1 MRQSIKTFILLLFII
16 SNNNL
21 FSKDPYP
28 KNPNIDILN
37 YSFELHLNDS
47 NNIIYGVANI
57 KLNIKPSEKN
67 VRLDLIS
74 QSNSGNGMAVKKVL
88 FNGNEISYSHLNDEI
103 NINTE
108 NVKYSSSD
116 VITIKYSGIPITGL
130 IIGPNM
136 HGDRTFFSD
145 NWPNKA
151 RNWLPLVDHPYDK
164 STSEFIIIAP
174 DHYQVIS
181 NGLLVEESNLDNNL
195 KKTHWRQSV
204 PISCWL
210 YAIGVAEFAV
220 DYVDYFE
227 GKSIQTWVY
236 KQDRDKGFYDFKVPT
251 KHTLEFFSDYVGP
264 FAYEKLAN
272 VQSNSV
278 KGGMESATAIFY
290 SDVSVTGD
298 RSTRWRNVI
307 IHEVAHQWFGNC
319 VTEYDWD
326 DVWLS
331 EGFAT
336 YFTLM
341 FREHAYG
348 RDDFVQGL
356 LNAKDRVFDFYEKD
370 KNASIVHDNLK
381 DMKDVLTYSLQYQK
395 GAWVLHMLRNY
406 VGEEAFRKG
415 IRNYYNKYF
424 NSNTTTEEFKI
435 EIEKTSGLD
444 LDTFFNQWLYN
455 GGNIILDGAWKYDS
469 KKKQIYF
476 EIDQVQNDGYYF
488 EMPLEIG
495 LVFDDKNLYKIET
508 INLEKSNRRYYISS
522 EYKPIDIIIDPN
534 TKLLAKWNFDKIN

>member
-1 MRQSIKTFILLLFII
+1 MKHIYFF
-16 SNNNL
+16 L
-21 FSKDPYP
+21 FSLLPYTILAKDPYP

-37 YSFELHLNDS
+37 YKFEIHLNDTS
-47 NNIIYGVANI
+47 DIIYGSADI
-57 KLNIKPSEKN
+57 ALNIKDSEDR

-74 QSNSGNGMAVKKVL
+74 QGKDGKGMEVKKVS
-88 FNGNEISYSHLNDEI
+88 FNGSEVSYSHDNDVLLIETGAFEYTSRDII
-103 NINTE
+103 N
-108 NVKYSSSD
+108 V
-116 VITIKYSGIPITGL
+116 VYSGMPITGL

-164 STSEFIIIAP
+164 STAEFVVIAP
-174 DHYQVIS
+174 NHYQVIS
-181 NGLLVEESNLDNNL
+181 NGLLVEETNLNKEL
-195 KKTHWRQSV
+195 KKTHWKQSV

-210 YAIGVAEFAV
+210 YALGVAEFAV

-236 KQDRDKGFYDFKVPT
+236 KQDRDNGFYDFKIPT
-251 KHTLEFFSDYVGP
+251 KHTMEFFSDYIGP

-298 RSTRWRNVI
+298 RSVRWRNVV

-348 RDDFVQGL
+348 RDDFVNGL
-356 LNAKDRVFDFYEKD
+356 NDAKRLVYNHYKTD
-370 KNASIVHDNLK
+370 KESSIVHNNLK

-406 VGEEAFRKG
+406 IGEDNFRKG
-415 IRNYYNKYF
+415 IRNYYKKYY
-424 NSNTTTEEFKI
+424 NSTTTTNQFKT
-435 EIEKTSGLD
+435 EMEVVSGMN
-444 LDTFFNQWLYN
+444 LDTFFDQWLYK
-455 GGNIILDGAWKYDS
+455 GGNMVLDGNWKFDE
-469 KKKQIYF
+469 KKGRI
-476 EIDQVQNDGYYF
+476 EVNLNQVQNDGYLF
-488 EMPLEIG
+488 EMPVELGISYN
-495 LVFDDKNLYKIET
+495 DKNLEKIQT
-508 INLEKSNRRYYISS
+508 VKLEKEKGRFYIASDS
-522 EYKPIDIIIDPN
+522 KPISIKIDPN
-534 TKLLAKWNFDKIN
+534 TKLLAIWDFNEIK

>member
-1 MRQSIKTFILLLFII
+1 MKQIYFF
-16 SNNNL
+16 L
-21 FSKDPYP
+21 FSFFPCTILAKDPYP

-37 YSFELHLNDS
+37 YKFEIHLNDTS
-47 NNIIYGVANI
+47 DIIYGSADI
-57 KLNIKPSEKN
+57 TLNIKDSEN
-67 VRLDLIS
+67 RVRLDLIS
-74 QSNSGNGMAVKKVL
+74 QGKDGSGMEVKKIT
-88 FNGNEISYSHLNDEI
+88 FNGAEVSYSHENDVLLIE
-103 NINTE
+103 TGALE
-108 NVKYSSSD
+108 YSSRD
-116 VITIKYSGIPITGL
+116 IINVVYSGMPITGL

-164 STSEFIIIAP
+164 STAEFIIIAP
-174 DHYQVIS
+174 NHYQVIS
-181 NGLLVEESNLDNNL
+181 NGLLVEETNLNKEL
-195 KKTHWRQSV
+195 KKTHWKQSV

-210 YAIGVAEFAV
+210 YALGVAEFAV
-220 DYVDYFE
+220 DYVDYFG

-236 KQDRDKGFYDFKVPT
+236 KQDRDNGFYDFKIPT
-251 KHTLEFFSDYVGP
+251 KHTMEFFSDYIGP

-298 RSTRWRNVI
+298 RSVRWRNVV

-348 RDDFVQGL
+348 RDDFINGL
-356 LNAKDRVFDFYEKD
+356 NDAKRLVYNHYNTD
-370 KNASIVHDNLK
+370 KESSIVHNNLK
-381 DMKDVLTYSLQYQK
+381 EMKDVLTYSLQYQK

-406 VGEEAFRKG
+406 VGEDNFRQG
-415 IRNYYNKYF
+415 IRNYYKKYY
-424 NSNTTTEEFKI
+424 NSTTTTNQFKT
-435 EIEKTSGLD
+435 EMEVVSGMN
-444 LDTFFNQWLYN
+444 LDTFFHQWLYK
-455 GGNIILDGAWKYDS
+455 GGNMVLDGNWKFDE
-469 KKKQIYF
+469 KKGRI
-476 EIDQVQNDGYYF
+476 EVNLNQVQNDGYLF
-488 EMPLEIG
+488 EMPIELGISYN
-495 LVFDDKNLYKIET
+495 DKNLEKIQT
-508 INLEKSNRRYYISS
+508 IKLEKEKGRFYIASDS
-522 EYKPIDIIIDPN
+522 KPISIKIDPN
-534 TKLLAKWNFDKIN
+534 TKLLAIWDFNEIK

>member
-1 MRQSIKTFILLLFII
+1 MIMRLFNYIILLFLF
-16 SNNNL
+16 SFNL
-21 FSKDPYP
+21 ISKDPYP

-47 NNIIYGVANI
+47 NDVIYGEANI
-57 KLNIKPSEKN
+57 KLTIKPGEKQI
-67 VRLDLIS
+67 RLDLIS
-74 QSNSGNGMAVKKVL
+74 KTTDNKGMSVHEVMFNNKKISFSHVKNVL
-88 FNGNEISYSHLNDEI
+88 K
-103 NINTE
+103 INTE
-108 NVKYSSSD
+108 DFEYD
-116 VITIKYSGIPITGL
+116 VNDILKIKYSGIPITGL
-130 IIGPNM
+130 IIGDNM

-164 STSEFIIIAP
+164 ATSDFIIVAP
-174 DHYQVIS
+174 NHYQVIS
-181 NGLLVEESNLDNNL
+181 NGLLVEETNLDKNL
-195 KKTHWRQSV
+195 KRTHWRQSV

-236 KQDRDKGFYDFKVPT
+236 KQDRDKGFYDFKIPT
-251 KHTLEFFSDYVGP
+251 KHTLEFFSDYIGP

-298 RSTRWRNVI
+298 RSVRWRNVI

-348 RDDFVQGL
+348 REDFVMGL
-356 LNAKDRVFDFYEKD
+356 KEARNRVFNFYKNNKD
-370 KNASIVHDNLK
+370 VSIVHNNLK
-381 DMKDVLTYSLQYQK
+381 DMKNVLSYDIQYQK

-406 VGEEAFRKG
+406 VG
-415 IRNYYNKYF
+415 
-424 NSNTTTEEFKI
+424 
-435 EIEKTSGLD
+435 
-444 LDTFFNQWLYN
+444 
-455 GGNIILDGAWKYDS
+455 
-469 KKKQIYF
+469 
-476 EIDQVQNDGYYF
+476 
-488 EMPLEIG
+488 
-495 LVFDDKNLYKIET
+495 
-508 INLEKSNRRYYISS
+508 
-522 EYKPIDIIIDPN
+522 
-534 TKLLAKWNFDKIN
+534 

>member
-1 MRQSIKTFILLLFII
+1 MKHIYFF
-16 SNNNL
+16 L
-21 FSKDPYP
+21 FSLLPYTILAKDPYP

-37 YSFELHLNDS
+37 YKFEIHLNDTS
-47 NNIIYGVANI
+47 DIIYGNADI
-57 KLNIKPSEKN
+57 ALNIKDSEDR

-74 QSNSGNGMAVKKVL
+74 QGKDGMGMEVKKVT
-88 FNGNEISYSHLNDEI
+88 FNGSEVSYSHDNDVLLIE
-103 NINTE
+103 TGAFE
-108 NVKYSSSD
+108 YSSRD
-116 VITIKYSGIPITGL
+116 IINVVYSGMPITGL

-164 STSEFIIIAP
+164 STAEFVVIAP
-174 DHYQVIS
+174 NHYQVIS
-181 NGLLVEESNLDNNL
+181 NGLLVEETNLNKEL
-195 KKTHWRQSV
+195 KKTHWKQSV

-210 YAIGVAEFAV
+210 YALGVAEFAV

-236 KQDRDKGFYDFKVPT
+236 KQDRDNGFYDFKIPT
-251 KHTLEFFSDYVGP
+251 KHTMEFFSDYIGP

-298 RSTRWRNVI
+298 RSVRWRNVV

-348 RDDFVQGL
+348 RDDFVNGL
-356 LNAKDRVFDFYEKD
+356 NDAKRLVYNHYKTD
-370 KNASIVHDNLK
+370 KESSIVHNNLK

-406 VGEEAFRKG
+406 IGEDNFRKG
-415 IRNYYNKYF
+415 IRNYYKKYY
-424 NSNTTTEEFKI
+424 NSTTTTNQFKT
-435 EIEKTSGLD
+435 EMEVVSGMN
-444 LDTFFNQWLYN
+444 LDTFFDQWLYK
-455 GGNIILDGAWKYDS
+455 GGNMVLDGNWKFDE
-469 KKKQIYF
+469 KKGRI
-476 EIDQVQNDGYYF
+476 EVNLNQVQNDGYLF
-488 EMPLEIG
+488 EMPVELGISYN
-495 LVFDDKNLYKIET
+495 DKNLEKIQT
-508 INLEKSNRRYYISS
+508 VKLEKEKGRFYIASDS
-522 EYKPIDIIIDPN
+522 KPISIKIDPN
-534 TKLLAKWNFDKIN
+534 TKLLAIWDFSEIK

>member
-1 MRQSIKTFILLLFII
+1 MKLRYYIVMIILLSF
-16 SNNNL
+16 NQVY
-21 FSKDPYP
+21 SKDPYP

-47 NNIIYGVANI
+47 TDIIYGTANI
-57 KLNIKPSEKN
+57 NLHIEPSENN

-74 QSNSGNGMAVKKVL
+74 ANNDGNGMVVHSVL
-88 FNGNEISYSHLNDEI
+88 FNGNKVPYTHKKNELNISTDGL
-103 NINTE
+103 
-108 NVKYSSSD
+108 KYSIYD
-116 VITIKYSGIPITGL
+116 VITIEYSGIPITGL
-130 IIGPNM
+130 IIGDNM

-164 STSEFIIIAP
+164 STSEFIVFAP
-174 DHYQVIS
+174 NHYQVIS
-181 NGLLVEESNLDNNL
+181 NGLLVEETNVNKEI
-195 KKTHWRQSV
+195 KKTHWKQSV

-210 YAIGVAEFAV
+210 YALGVAEFAI
-220 DYVDYFE
+220 DYVDYFN

-290 SDVSVTGD
+290 SDISVTGN
-298 RSTRWRNVI
+298 RSVRWRDVI

-348 RDDFVQGL
+348 RDDFVKGL
-356 LNAKDRVFDFYEKD
+356 KDAKRRVFNFYEKN
-370 KNASIVHDNLK
+370 KNASVVHDNLK
-381 DMKDVLTYSLQYQK
+381 DMKDVLSYDLQYQK

-406 VGEEAFRKG
+406 VGEDNFRDG
-415 IRNYYNKYF
+415 IRNYYKKYF
-424 NSNTTTEEFKI
+424 NSNTNTEEFKI
-435 EIEKTSGLD
+435 EMEKVSGID
-444 LDTFFNQWLYN
+444 LDKFFDQWLYK
-455 GGNIILDGAWKYDS
+455 GGIIKLDVEWDYNEKSKNIEFNIT
-469 KKKQIYF
+469 
-476 EIDQVQNDGYYF
+476 QVQNDGYIF
-488 EMPLEIG
+488 EMPLDIEILG
-495 LVFDDKNLYKIET
+495 DNNSNTSTIRLDKKSGKYLVY
-508 INLEKSNRRYYISS
+508 S
-522 EYKPIDIIIDPN
+522 ENKPKEIKLDPY
-534 TKLLAKWNFDKIN
+534 TKLLATWSIN

>member
-1 MRQSIKTFILLLFII
+1 MKHIYFF
-16 SNNNL
+16 L
-21 FSKDPYP
+21 FSFLPYTILAKDPYP

-37 YSFELHLNDS
+37 YKFEIHLNDTS
-47 NNIIYGVANI
+47 DIIYGSADI
-57 KLNIKPSEKN
+57 ALNIKDSEDR

-74 QSNSGNGMAVKKVL
+74 QGKDGMGMEVKKVT
-88 FNGNEISYSHLNDEI
+88 FNGSEVSYSHDNDVLLIE
-103 NINTE
+103 TGALE
-108 NVKYSSSD
+108 YSSRD
-116 VITIKYSGIPITGL
+116 IINVVYSGIPITGL

-164 STSEFIIIAP
+164 STAEFVVIAP
-174 DHYQVIS
+174 NHYQVIS
-181 NGLLVEESNLDNNL
+181 NGLLVEETNLNKEL
-195 KKTHWRQSV
+195 KKTHWKQSV

-210 YAIGVAEFAV
+210 YALGVAEFAV

-236 KQDRDKGFYDFKVPT
+236 KQDRDNGFYDFKIPT
-251 KHTLEFFSDYVGP
+251 KHTMEFFSDYIGP

-298 RSTRWRNVI
+298 RSVRWRNVV

-341 FREHAYG
+341 FREHSYG
-348 RDDFVQGL
+348 RDDFVNGL
-356 LNAKDRVFDFYEKD
+356 NDAKRLVYNHYKTD
-370 KNASIVHDNLK
+370 KESSIVHNNLK

-406 VGEEAFRKG
+406 VGEDNFRQG
-415 IRNYYNKYF
+415 IRNYYKKYY
-424 NSNTTTEEFKI
+424 NSTTTTNQFKN
-435 EIEKTSGLD
+435 EMEVVSGMN
-444 LDTFFNQWLYN
+444 LDTFFDQWLYK
-455 GGNIILDGAWKYDS
+455 GGNIVLDGNWKFDE
-469 KKKQIYF
+469 KKGRI
-476 EIDQVQNDGYYF
+476 EVNLNQVQNDGYLF
-488 EMPLEIG
+488 DMPVELGISYN
-495 LVFDDKNLYKIET
+495 DKNLEKIQT
-508 INLEKSNRRYYISS
+508 VKLEKEKGRFYIASDS
-522 EYKPIDIIIDPN
+522 KPISIKIDPN
-534 TKLLAKWNFDKIN
+534 TKLLAIWDFNEIK

>member
-1 MRQSIKTFILLLFII
+1 MYFYKKPLLLIFLFFFTL
-16 SNNNL
+16 NL

-47 NNIIYGVANI
+47 TDIIYGTANI
-57 KLNIKPSEKN
+57 KLSIKPNEDN
-67 VRLDLIS
+67 VRFDLIS
-74 QSNSGNGMAVKKVL
+74 KNKEGKGMSVEDIL
-88 FNGNEISYSHLNDEI
+88 FNGKEIPYSHVDNVI
-103 NINTE
+103 NIDTRGIVYSISDMIT
-108 NVKYSSSD
+108 VKYE
-116 VITIKYSGIPITGL
+116 GIPITGL

-164 STSEFIIIAP
+164 STTDFIVIAP
-174 DHYQVIS
+174 NHYQVIS
-181 NGLLVEESNLDNNL
+181 NGLLVEETNINKDL

-220 DYVDYFE
+220 DYVDYFD

-236 KQDRDKGFYDFKVPT
+236 KQDRDNGFYDFKVPT

-290 SDVSVTGD
+290 SDVSVTGE
-298 RSTRWRNVI
+298 RSVRWRNVI

-348 RDDFVQGL
+348 RDDFVMGL
-356 LNAKDRVFDFYEKD
+356 NNAKENVYNFYKD
-370 KNASIVHDNLK
+370 NKDAPIIHDNLK
-381 DMKDVLTYSLQYQK
+381 DMKDVLSYSLQYQK

-406 VGEEAFRKG
+406 IGEDAFRQG
-415 IRNYYNKYF
+415 IRNYYKKYF
-424 NSNTTTEEFKI
+424 NLNTTTDQFKY
-435 EIEKTSGLD
+435 EMEKVSNVD
-444 LDTFFNQWLYN
+444 LDKFFDQWLYK
-455 GGNIILDGAWKYDS
+455 GGMLIIDSDWKYNEKNS
-469 KKKQIYF
+469 
-476 EIDQVQNDGYYF
+476 EIEISMDQVQDDGYLFDMPIEIMLTF
-488 EMPLEIG
+488 EN
-495 LVFDDKNLYKIET
+495 KSSKIES
-508 INLEKSNRRYYISS
+508 IQLDKKSKKFIISS
-522 EYKPIDIIIDPN
+522 ENKPKEIKIDPSV
-534 TKLLAKWNFDKIN
+534 KLLARWSINELK

>member
-1 MRQSIKTFILLLFII
+1 MKLRYYIVMIILLSF
-16 SNNNL
+16 NQVY
-21 FSKDPYP
+21 SKDPYP

-47 NNIIYGVANI
+47 TDIIFGTANI
-57 KLNIKPSEKN
+57 NLHIEPSENN

-74 QSNSGNGMAVKKVL
+74 ANSDGNGMVVHSVL
-88 FNGNEISYSHLNDEI
+88 FNGNKVPYTHKNNELNISTDGL
-103 NINTE
+103 
-108 NVKYSSSD
+108 KYSIYD
-116 VITIKYSGIPITGL
+116 VITIEYSGIPLTGL
-130 IIGPNM
+130 IIGDNM

-164 STSEFIIIAP
+164 STSEFIVFAP
-174 DHYQVIS
+174 NHYQVIS
-181 NGLLVEESNLDNNL
+181 NGLLVEETNVNKDI
-195 KKTHWRQSV
+195 KKTHWKQSV

-210 YAIGVAEFAV
+210 YALGVAEFAI
-220 DYVDYFE
+220 DYVDYFN

-290 SDVSVTGD
+290 SDISVTGD
-298 RSTRWRNVI
+298 RSVRWRDVI

-348 RDDFVQGL
+348 RDDFVKGL
-356 LNAKDRVFDFYEKD
+356 KDAKRRVFNFYEKNKD
-370 KNASIVHDNLK
+370 ASVVHDNLK
-381 DMKDVLTYSLQYQK
+381 DMKDVLSYDLQYQK

-406 VGEEAFRKG
+406 VGEDNFRAG
-415 IRNYYNKYF
+415 IRNYYKKYF
-424 NSNTTTEEFKI
+424 NSNTNTEEFKI
-435 EIEKTSGLD
+435 EMEKVSGID
-444 LDTFFNQWLYN
+444 LDKFFDQWLYK
-455 GGNIILDGAWKYDS
+455 GGIIKLDVEWEYDEKSKNIEFDIT
-469 KKKQIYF
+469 
-476 EIDQVQNDGYYF
+476 QVQNDGYLF
-488 EMPLEIG
+488 EMPLDIEILG
-495 LVFDDKNLYKIET
+495 DNNSKTST
-508 INLEKSNRRYYISS
+508 IRLEKKSGKYLVYS
-522 EYKPIDIIIDPN
+522 ENKPKEIKLDPY
-534 TKLLAKWNFDKIN
+534 TKLLANWTIN

>member
-1 MRQSIKTFILLLFII
+1 MKLRYYVVMIILLSFNQLY
-16 SNNNL
+16 
-21 FSKDPYP
+21 SKDPYP

-47 NNIIYGVANI
+47 TDIIYGTANI
-57 KLNIKPSEKN
+57 NLHIEPSENN

-74 QSNSGNGMAVKKVL
+74 ANNDGNGMVVHSVL
-88 FNGNEISYSHLNDEI
+88 FNGNKVPYTHKKNELNISTDGL
-103 NINTE
+103 
-108 NVKYSSSD
+108 KYSIYD
-116 VITIKYSGIPITGL
+116 VITIEYSGIPITGL
-130 IIGPNM
+130 IIGDNM

-164 STSEFIIIAP
+164 STSEFIVFAP
-174 DHYQVIS
+174 NHYQVIS
-181 NGLLVEESNLDNNL
+181 NGLLVEETNVNKDI
-195 KKTHWRQSV
+195 KKTHWKQSV

-210 YAIGVAEFAV
+210 YALGVAEFAI
-220 DYVDYFE
+220 DYVDYFN

-290 SDVSVTGD
+290 SDISVTGK
-298 RSTRWRNVI
+298 RSVRWRDVI

-348 RDDFVQGL
+348 RDDFVKGL
-356 LNAKDRVFDFYEKD
+356 KDAKKRVFNFYEKN
-370 KNASIVHDNLK
+370 KNASVVHDNLK
-381 DMKDVLTYSLQYQK
+381 DMKDVLSYDLQYQK

-406 VGEEAFRKG
+406 VGEDNFRDG
-415 IRNYYNKYF
+415 IRNYYKKYF
-424 NSNTTTEEFKI
+424 NSNTNTEEFKI
-435 EIEKTSGLD
+435 EMEKVSGID
-444 LDTFFNQWLYN
+444 LDKFFDQWLYK
-455 GGNIILDGAWKYDS
+455 GGIIKLDVEWDYNEKSKNIEFNIT
-469 KKKQIYF
+469 
-476 EIDQVQNDGYYF
+476 QVQNDGYIF
-488 EMPLEIG
+488 EMPLDIEILG
-495 LVFDDKNLYKIET
+495 DNNSNTSTIRLDKKSGKYLVY
-508 INLEKSNRRYYISS
+508 S
-522 EYKPIDIIIDPN
+522 ENKPKEIKLDPY
-534 TKLLAKWNFDKIN
+534 TKLLATWSIN

>member
-1 MRQSIKTFILLLFII
+1 MKLRYYIVMIILLSF
-16 SNNNL
+16 NQVY
-21 FSKDPYP
+21 SKDPYP

-47 NNIIYGVANI
+47 TDIIFGTANI
-57 KLNIKPSEKN
+57 NLHIEPSENN

-74 QSNSGNGMAVKKVL
+74 ANNDGNGMVVHSVL
-88 FNGNEISYSHLNDEI
+88 FNGNKVPYTHKNNELNISTDGL
-103 NINTE
+103 
-108 NVKYSSSD
+108 KYSIYD
-116 VITIKYSGIPITGL
+116 VITIEYSGIPITGL
-130 IIGPNM
+130 IIGDNM

-164 STSEFIIIAP
+164 STSEFIVFAP
-174 DHYQVIS
+174 NHYQVIS
-181 NGLLVEESNLDNNL
+181 NGLLVEETNVNKDI
-195 KKTHWRQSV
+195 KKTHWKQSV

-210 YAIGVAEFAV
+210 YALGVAEFAI
-220 DYVDYFE
+220 DYVDYFN

-290 SDVSVTGD
+290 SDISVTGD
-298 RSTRWRNVI
+298 RSVRWRDVI

-348 RDDFVQGL
+348 RDDFVKGL
-356 LNAKDRVFDFYEKD
+356 KDAKRRVFNFYEKNKD
-370 KNASIVHDNLK
+370 ASVVHDNLK
-381 DMKDVLTYSLQYQK
+381 DMKDVLSYDLQYQK

-406 VGEEAFRKG
+406 VGEDNFRAG
-415 IRNYYNKYF
+415 IRNYYKKYF
-424 NSNTTTEEFKI
+424 NSNTNTEEFKI
-435 EIEKTSGLD
+435 EMEKVSGID
-444 LDTFFNQWLYN
+444 LDKFFDQWLYK
-455 GGNIILDGAWKYDS
+455 GGIIKLDVEWEYDETSKNIEFDIT
-469 KKKQIYF
+469 
-476 EIDQVQNDGYYF
+476 QVQNDGYLF
-488 EMPLEIG
+488 EMPLDIEILG
-495 LVFDDKNLYKIET
+495 DNNSNTSTIRLDKKSGKYLVY
-508 INLEKSNRRYYISS
+508 S
-522 EYKPIDIIIDPN
+522 ENKPKEIKLDPY
-534 TKLLAKWNFDKIN
+534 TKLLANWTIN

>member
-1 MRQSIKTFILLLFII
+1 MKLRYYIVMIILLSF
-16 SNNNL
+16 NQVY
-21 FSKDPYP
+21 SKDPYP

-37 YSFELHLNDS
+37 YSFELHLNDTTD
-47 NNIIYGVANI
+47 IIYGTANI
-57 KLNIKPSEKN
+57 NLHIEPSENN

-74 QSNSGNGMAVKKVL
+74 ANNDGNGMVVHSVL
-88 FNGNEISYSHLNDEI
+88 FNGNKVPYTHKKNELNISTDGL
-103 NINTE
+103 
-108 NVKYSSSD
+108 KYSIYD
-116 VITIKYSGIPITGL
+116 VITIEYSGIPITGL
-130 IIGPNM
+130 IIGDNM

-164 STSEFIIIAP
+164 STSEFIVFAP
-174 DHYQVIS
+174 NHYQVIS
-181 NGLLVEESNLDNNL
+181 NGLLVEETNVNKDI
-195 KKTHWRQSV
+195 KKTHWKQSV

-210 YAIGVAEFAV
+210 YAIGVAEFAI
-220 DYVDYFE
+220 DYVDYFN

-290 SDVSVTGD
+290 SDISVTGD
-298 RSTRWRNVI
+298 RSVRWRDVI

-348 RDDFVQGL
+348 RDDFVKGL
-356 LNAKDRVFDFYEKD
+356 KDAKRRVFNFYEKN
-370 KNASIVHDNLK
+370 KNASVVHDNLK
-381 DMKDVLTYSLQYQK
+381 DMKDVLSYDLQYQK

-406 VGEEAFRKG
+406 VGEDNFRDG
-415 IRNYYNKYF
+415 IRNYYKKYF
-424 NSNTTTEEFKI
+424 NSNTNTEEFKF
-435 EIEKTSGLD
+435 EMEKVSGID
-444 LDTFFNQWLYN
+444 LDKFFDQWLYK
-455 GGNIILDGAWKYDS
+455 GGIIKLDVEWDYDEKSKNIEFNIT
-469 KKKQIYF
+469 
-476 EIDQVQNDGYYF
+476 QVQNDGYLF
-488 EMPLEIG
+488 EMPLDIEILG
-495 LVFDDKNLYKIET
+495 DNNSNTSTIRLDK
-508 INLEKSNRRYYISS
+508 KSGKYLFYS
-522 EYKPIDIIIDPN
+522 ENKPKEIKLDPY
-534 TKLLAKWNFDKIN
+534 TKLLATWSIN

>member
-1 MRQSIKTFILLLFII
+1 MRHIYFF
-16 SNNNL
+16 L
-21 FSKDPYP
+21 FSLLPYTILAKDPYP

-37 YSFELHLNDS
+37 YKFEIHLNDTS
-47 NNIIYGVANI
+47 DIIYGSADI
-57 KLNIKPSEKN
+57 ALNIKDSEDR

-74 QSNSGNGMAVKKVL
+74 QGKDGKGMEVKKVT
-88 FNGNEISYSHLNDEI
+88 FNGSEVSYSHDNDVLLIE
-103 NINTE
+103 TGALE
-108 NVKYSSSD
+108 YSSRD
-116 VITIKYSGIPITGL
+116 IINVVYSGMPITGL

-164 STSEFIIIAP
+164 STAEFVVIAP
-174 DHYQVIS
+174 NHYQVIS
-181 NGLLVEESNLDNNL
+181 NGLLVEETNLNKEL
-195 KKTHWRQSV
+195 KKTHWKQSV

-210 YAIGVAEFAV
+210 YALGVAEFAV

-236 KQDRDKGFYDFKVPT
+236 KQDRDNGFYDFKIPT
-251 KHTLEFFSDYVGP
+251 KHTMEFFSDYIGP

-298 RSTRWRNVI
+298 RSVRWRNVV

-348 RDDFVQGL
+348 RDDFVNGL
-356 LNAKDRVFDFYEKD
+356 NDAKRLVYNHYKTD
-370 KNASIVHDNLK
+370 KESSIVHNNLK

-406 VGEEAFRKG
+406 VGEDNFRKG
-415 IRNYYNKYF
+415 IRNYYKKYY
-424 NSNTTTEEFKI
+424 NSTTTTNQFKT
-435 EIEKTSGLD
+435 EMEVVSGMN
-444 LDTFFNQWLYN
+444 LDTFFDQWLYK
-455 GGNIILDGAWKYDS
+455 GGNMVLDGNWKFDE
-469 KKKQIYF
+469 KKGRI
-476 EIDQVQNDGYYF
+476 EVNLNQVQNDGYLF
-488 EMPLEIG
+488 EMPVELGISYN
-495 LVFDDKNLYKIET
+495 DKNLEKIQT
-508 INLEKSNRRYYISS
+508 LKLEKEKGRFYIASDS
-522 EYKPIDIIIDPN
+522 KPISIKIDPN
-534 TKLLAKWNFDKIN
+534 TKLLAIWDFNEIK

>member
-1 MRQSIKTFILLLFII
+1 MKHIYFF
-16 SNNNL
+16 L
-21 FSKDPYP
+21 FSLLPYTILAKDPYP

-37 YSFELHLNDS
+37 YKFEIHLNDTS
-47 NNIIYGVANI
+47 DIIYGNADI
-57 KLNIKPSEKN
+57 ALNIKDSEDR

-74 QSNSGNGMAVKKVL
+74 QGKDGMGMEVKKVT
-88 FNGNEISYSHLNDEI
+88 FNGSEVSYSHDNDVLLIETGAFEYTSRDII
-103 NINTE
+103 N
-108 NVKYSSSD
+108 V
-116 VITIKYSGIPITGL
+116 VYSGMPITGL

-164 STSEFIIIAP
+164 STAEFVVIAP
-174 DHYQVIS
+174 NHYQVIS
-181 NGLLVEESNLDNNL
+181 NGLLVEETNLNKEL
-195 KKTHWRQSV
+195 KKTHWKQSV

-210 YAIGVAEFAV
+210 YALGVAEFAV

-236 KQDRDKGFYDFKVPT
+236 KQDRDNGFYDFKIPT
-251 KHTLEFFSDYVGP
+251 KHTMEFFSDYIGP

-298 RSTRWRNVI
+298 RSVRWRNVV

-348 RDDFVQGL
+348 RDDFVNGL
-356 LNAKDRVFDFYEKD
+356 NDAKRLVYNHYKTD
-370 KNASIVHDNLK
+370 KESSIVHNNLK

-406 VGEEAFRKG
+406 IGEDNFRKG
-415 IRNYYNKYF
+415 IRNYYKKYY
-424 NSNTTTEEFKI
+424 NSTTTTNQFKT
-435 EIEKTSGLD
+435 EMEVVSGMN
-444 LDTFFNQWLYN
+444 LDTFFDQWLYK
-455 GGNIILDGAWKYDS
+455 GGNMVLDGNWKFDE
-469 KKKQIYF
+469 KKGRI
-476 EIDQVQNDGYYF
+476 EVNLNQVQNDGYLF
-488 EMPLEIG
+488 EMPVELGISYN
-495 LVFDDKNLYKIET
+495 DKNLEKIQT
-508 INLEKSNRRYYISS
+508 VKLEKEKGRFYIASDS
-522 EYKPIDIIIDPN
+522 KPISIKIDPN
-534 TKLLAKWNFDKIN
+534 TKLLAIWDFNEIK

>member
-1 MRQSIKTFILLLFII
+1 MKHIYFF
-16 SNNNL
+16 L
-21 FSKDPYP
+21 FSFLPYTILAKDPYP

-37 YSFELHLNDS
+37 YKFEIHLNDTS
-47 NNIIYGVANI
+47 DIIYGSADI
-57 KLNIKPSEKN
+57 ALNIKDSEDR

-74 QSNSGNGMAVKKVL
+74 QGKDGMGMEVKKVT
-88 FNGNEISYSHLNDEI
+88 FNGLEVSYSHYNDVLLIE
-103 NINTE
+103 TGALE
-108 NVKYSSSD
+108 YSSRD
-116 VITIKYSGIPITGL
+116 IINVVYGGMPITGL

-164 STSEFIIIAP
+164 STAEFVVIAP
-174 DHYQVIS
+174 NHYQVIS
-181 NGLLVEESNLDNNL
+181 NGLLVEETNLNKEL
-195 KKTHWRQSV
+195 KKTHWKQSV

-210 YAIGVAEFAV
+210 YALGVAEFAV

-236 KQDRDKGFYDFKVPT
+236 KQDRDNGFYDFKIPT
-251 KHTLEFFSDYVGP
+251 KHTMEFFSDYIGP

-298 RSTRWRNVI
+298 RSVRWRNVV

-348 RDDFVQGL
+348 RDDFVNGL
-356 LNAKDRVFDFYEKD
+356 NDAKRLVYNHYKTD
-370 KNASIVHDNLK
+370 KESSIVHNNLK

-406 VGEEAFRKG
+406 VGEDNFRKG
-415 IRNYYNKYF
+415 IRNYYKKYY
-424 NSNTTTEEFKI
+424 NSTTTTNQFKT
-435 EIEKTSGLD
+435 EMEVVSGMS
-444 LDTFFNQWLYN
+444 LDTFFDQWLYK
-455 GGNIILDGAWKYDS
+455 GGNMVLDGNWKFDE
-469 KKKQIYF
+469 KKGRI
-476 EIDQVQNDGYYF
+476 EVNLNQVQNDGYLF
-488 EMPLEIG
+488 EMPVELGISYN
-495 LVFDDKNLYKIET
+495 DKNLEKIQT
-508 INLEKSNRRYYISS
+508 VKLEKEKGRFYIASDS
-522 EYKPIDIIIDPN
+522 KPISINIDPN
-534 TKLLAKWNFDKIN
+534 TKLLAIWDFNEIK

>member
-1 MRQSIKTFILLLFII
+1 MKHIYFF
-16 SNNNL
+16 L
-21 FSKDPYP
+21 FSLFPYTILAKDPYP

-37 YSFELHLNDS
+37 YKFEIHLNDTS
-47 NNIIYGVANI
+47 DIIYGSADI
-57 KLNIKPSEKN
+57 ALNIKDSEDR

-74 QSNSGNGMAVKKVL
+74 QGKDGKGMEVKKVS
-88 FNGNEISYSHLNDEI
+88 FNGSEVSYSHDNDVLLIE
-103 NINTE
+103 TGAFE
-108 NVKYSSSD
+108 YSSRD
-116 VITIKYSGIPITGL
+116 IINVVYSGMPITGL

-164 STSEFIIIAP
+164 STAEFVVIAP
-174 DHYQVIS
+174 NHYQVIS
-181 NGLLVEESNLDNNL
+181 NGLLVEETNLNKEL
-195 KKTHWRQSV
+195 KKTHWKQSV

-210 YAIGVAEFAV
+210 YALGVAEFAV

-236 KQDRDKGFYDFKVPT
+236 KQDRDNGFYDFKIPT
-251 KHTLEFFSDYVGP
+251 KHTMEFFSDYIGP

-298 RSTRWRNVI
+298 RSVRWRNVV

-348 RDDFVQGL
+348 RDDFVNGL
-356 LNAKDRVFDFYEKD
+356 NDAKRLVYNHYKTD
-370 KNASIVHDNLK
+370 KESSIVHNNLK

-406 VGEEAFRKG
+406 VGEDNFRKG
-415 IRNYYNKYF
+415 IRNYYKKYY
-424 NSNTTTEEFKI
+424 NSTTTTNQFKT
-435 EIEKTSGLD
+435 EMEVVSGMN
-444 LDTFFNQWLYN
+444 LDTFFDQWLYK
-455 GGNIILDGAWKYDS
+455 GGNMVLDGNWKFDE
-469 KKKQIYF
+469 KKGRI
-476 EIDQVQNDGYYF
+476 EVNLNQVQNDGYLF
-488 EMPLEIG
+488 EMPVELGISYN
-495 LVFDDKNLYKIET
+495 DKNLEKIQT
-508 INLEKSNRRYYISS
+508 VKLEKEKGRFYIASDS
-522 EYKPIDIIIDPN
+522 KPISIKIDPN
-534 TKLLAKWNFDKIN
+534 TKLLAIWDFNEIK

>member
-1 MRQSIKTFILLLFII
+1 MKHIYFF
-16 SNNNL
+16 L
-21 FSKDPYP
+21 FSLLPYTILAKDPYP

-37 YSFELHLNDS
+37 YKFEIHLNDTS
-47 NNIIYGVANI
+47 DIIYGSADI
-57 KLNIKPSEKN
+57 ALNIKDSEDR

-74 QSNSGNGMAVKKVL
+74 QGKDGMGMEVKKVT
-88 FNGNEISYSHLNDEI
+88 FNGSEVSYSHDNDVLLIE
-103 NINTE
+103 TGAL
-108 NVKYSSSD
+108 KYSSRD
-116 VITIKYSGIPITGL
+116 IINVVYSGMPITGL

-164 STSEFIIIAP
+164 STAEFVVIAP
-174 DHYQVIS
+174 NHYQVIS
-181 NGLLVEESNLDNNL
+181 NGLLVEETNLNKEL
-195 KKTHWRQSV
+195 KKTHWKQSV

-210 YAIGVAEFAV
+210 YALGVAEFAV

-236 KQDRDKGFYDFKVPT
+236 KQDRDNGFYDFKIPT
-251 KHTLEFFSDYVGP
+251 KHTMEFFSDYIGP

-290 SDVSVTGD
+290 SDISVTGD
-298 RSTRWRNVI
+298 RSVRWRNVV

-348 RDDFVQGL
+348 RDDFVNGL
-356 LNAKDRVFDFYEKD
+356 NDAKRLVYNHYKTD
-370 KNASIVHDNLK
+370 KESSIVHNNLK

-406 VGEEAFRKG
+406 VGEDNFRKG
-415 IRNYYNKYF
+415 IRNYYKKYY
-424 NSNTTTEEFKI
+424 NSTTTTNQFKT
-435 EIEKTSGLD
+435 EMEVVSGMN
-444 LDTFFNQWLYN
+444 LDTFFDQWLYK
-455 GGNIILDGAWKYDS
+455 GGNMVLDGNWKFDE
-469 KKKQIYF
+469 KKGRI
-476 EIDQVQNDGYYF
+476 EVNLNQVQNDGYLF
-488 EMPLEIG
+488 EMPVELGISYN
-495 LVFDDKNLYKIET
+495 DKNLEKIQT
-508 INLEKSNRRYYISS
+508 VKLEKEKGRFYIASDS
-522 EYKPIDIIIDPN
+522 KPISIKIDPN
-534 TKLLAKWNFDKIN
+534 TKLLAIWDFNEIK

>member
-1 MRQSIKTFILLLFII
+1 MRQLIKTFILLLFII

-47 NNIIYGVANI
+47 NNIIYGEANI
-57 KLNIKPSEKN
+57 SLNIKPSEKN

-164 STSEFIIIAP
+164 STAEFIIIAP

-444 LDTFFNQWLYN
+444 LDTFFDQWLYN

-534 TKLLAKWNFDKIN
+534 TKLLARWNFDKIN

>member
-1 MRQSIKTFILLLFII
+1 MKHIYFF
-16 SNNNL
+16 L
-21 FSKDPYP
+21 FSLLPYTILAKDPYP

-37 YSFELHLNDS
+37 YKFEIHLNDTS
-47 NNIIYGVANI
+47 DIIYGSADI
-57 KLNIKPSEKN
+57 ALNIKDSEDR

-74 QSNSGNGMAVKKVL
+74 QGKDGKGMEVKKVT
-88 FNGNEISYSHLNDEI
+88 FNGSEVSYSHDNDVLLIE
-103 NINTE
+103 TGVLE
-108 NVKYSSSD
+108 YSSRD
-116 VITIKYSGIPITGL
+116 IINVVYSGMPITGL

-164 STSEFIIIAP
+164 STAEFVVIAP
-174 DHYQVIS
+174 NHYQVIS
-181 NGLLVEESNLDNNL
+181 NGLLVEETNLNKEL
-195 KKTHWRQSV
+195 KKTHWKQSV

-210 YAIGVAEFAV
+210 YALGVAEFAV

-236 KQDRDKGFYDFKVPT
+236 KQDRDNGFYDFKIPT
-251 KHTLEFFSDYVGP
+251 KHTMEFFSDYIGP

-298 RSTRWRNVI
+298 RSVRWRNVV

-348 RDDFVQGL
+348 RDDFVNGL
-356 LNAKDRVFDFYEKD
+356 NDAKRLVYNHYKTD
-370 KNASIVHDNLK
+370 KESSIVHNNLK

-406 VGEEAFRKG
+406 IGEDNFRKG
-415 IRNYYNKYF
+415 IRNYYKKYY
-424 NSNTTTEEFKI
+424 NSTTTTNQFKT
-435 EIEKTSGLD
+435 EMEVVSGMN
-444 LDTFFNQWLYN
+444 LDTFFDQWLYK
-455 GGNIILDGAWKYDS
+455 GGNMVLDGNWKFDE
-469 KKKQIYF
+469 KKGRI
-476 EIDQVQNDGYYF
+476 EVNLNQVQNDGYLF
-488 EMPLEIG
+488 EMPVELGISYN
-495 LVFDDKNLYKIET
+495 DKNLEKIQT
-508 INLEKSNRRYYISS
+508 VKLEKEKGRFYIASDS
-522 EYKPIDIIIDPN
+522 KPISIKIDPN
-534 TKLLAKWNFDKIN
+534 TKLLAIWDFNEIK

>member
-1 MRQSIKTFILLLFII
+1 MRLLSCTLLLLLLSF
-16 SNNNL
+16 SL
-21 FSKDPYP
+21 LSKDPYP

-47 NNIIYGVANI
+47 NDVIYGEANI
-57 KLNIKPSEKN
+57 KLKVKPGEKQI
-67 VRLDLIS
+67 RLDLIS
-74 QSNSGNGMAVKKVL
+74 KTKENKGMSVHEILFNNKKVS
-88 FNGNEISYSHLNDEI
+88 FSHEKNVLR
-103 NINTE
+103 INTDGLE
-108 NVKYSSSD
+108 YSIND
-116 VITIKYSGIPITGL
+116 ILTVKYSGIPITGL
-130 IIGPNM
+130 IIGDNM

-164 STSEFIIIAP
+164 ATSDFIIIAP
-174 DHYQVIS
+174 NHYQVIS
-181 NGLLVEESNLDNNL
+181 NGLLVEETNLNKNL

-210 YAIGVAEFAV
+210 YAVGVAQFAV

-236 KQDRDKGFYDFKVPT
+236 KQDRDKGFYDFKIPT
-251 KHTLEFFSDYVGP
+251 KHTLEFFSDYIGP

-298 RSTRWRNVI
+298 RSVRWRNVV

-348 RDDFVQGL
+348 REDFVMGL
-356 LNAKDRVFDFYEKD
+356 KEARNRVFNFYKNNKD
-370 KNASIVHDNLK
+370 ASIVHDNLK
-381 DMKDVLTYSLQYQK
+381 DMKNVLNYDIQYQK

-406 VGEEAFRKG
+406 VGEEAFKQG
-415 IRNYYNKYF
+415 IRNYYKKYF
-424 NSNTTTEEFKI
+424 NSNTNTLEFMN
-435 EIEKTSGLD
+435 EMEKASNKKLAN
-444 LDTFFNQWLYN
+444 FFDQWLYK
-455 GGNIILDGAWKYDS
+455 GGNIILEGGWKYDS
-469 KKKQIYF
+469 KKKEIY
-476 EIDQVQNDGYYF
+476 IDIEQVQNDGYFF
-488 EMPLEIG
+488 EMPLELKI
-495 LVFDDKNLYKIET
+495 FYDKENLIKLET
-508 INLEKSNRRYYISS
+508 INLDKDSRRFYISS
-522 EYKPIDIIIDPN
+522 ESKPKDIILDPS
-534 TKLLAKWNFDKIN
+534 TKLLAKWDFKEIN

>member
-1 MRQSIKTFILLLFII
+1 MKPTYYIVMIILLSF
-16 SNNNL
+16 NQVY
-21 FSKDPYP
+21 SKDPYP

-47 NNIIYGVANI
+47 TDIIYGTANI
-57 KLNIKPSEKN
+57 NLHIEPSENN

-74 QSNSGNGMAVKKVL
+74 ANNDGDGMVVHSVL
-88 FNGNEISYSHLNDEI
+88 FNGNKVPYTHKNNELNISTDGL
-103 NINTE
+103 
-108 NVKYSSSD
+108 KYSIYD
-116 VITIKYSGIPITGL
+116 VITIEYSGIPITGL
-130 IIGPNM
+130 IIGDNM

-164 STSEFIIIAP
+164 STSEFIVFAP
-174 DHYQVIS
+174 NHYQVIS
-181 NGLLVEESNLDNNL
+181 NGLLVEETNVNKDI
-195 KKTHWRQSV
+195 KKTHWKQSV

-210 YAIGVAEFAV
+210 YALGVAEFAI
-220 DYVDYFE
+220 DYVDYFN

-290 SDVSVTGD
+290 SDISVTGD
-298 RSTRWRNVI
+298 RSVRWRDVI

-348 RDDFVQGL
+348 RDDFVKGL
-356 LNAKDRVFDFYEKD
+356 KDAKRRVFNFYEKNKD
-370 KNASIVHDNLK
+370 ASVVHDNLK
-381 DMKDVLTYSLQYQK
+381 DMKDVLSYDLQYQK

-406 VGEEAFRKG
+406 VGEDNFRAG
-415 IRNYYNKYF
+415 IRNYYKKYF
-424 NSNTTTEEFKI
+424 NSNTNTEEFKI
-435 EIEKTSGLD
+435 EMEKVSGVD
-444 LDTFFNQWLYN
+444 LDKFFDQWLYK
-455 GGNIILDGAWKYDS
+455 GGIIKLDVEWEYDETSKNIEFDIM
-469 KKKQIYF
+469 
-476 EIDQVQNDGYYF
+476 QVQNDGYLF
-488 EMPLEIG
+488 EMPLDIEILG
-495 LVFDDKNLYKIET
+495 DNNSKTST
-508 INLEKSNRRYYISS
+508 IRLEKKSGKYLVYS
-522 EYKPIDIIIDPN
+522 ENKPKEIKLDPY
-534 TKLLAKWNFDKIN
+534 TKLLANWTIN

>member
-1 MRQSIKTFILLLFII
+1 MRHIYFF
-16 SNNNL
+16 L
-21 FSKDPYP
+21 FSLLPYTILAKDPYP

-37 YSFELHLNDS
+37 YKFEIHLNDTS
-47 NNIIYGVANI
+47 DIIYGSADI
-57 KLNIKPSEKN
+57 ALNIKDSEDR

-74 QSNSGNGMAVKKVL
+74 QGKDGKGMEVKKVT
-88 FNGNEISYSHLNDEI
+88 FNGSEVSYSHDNDVLLIE
-103 NINTE
+103 TGALE
-108 NVKYSSSD
+108 YSSRD
-116 VITIKYSGIPITGL
+116 IINVVYSGMPITGL

-164 STSEFIIIAP
+164 STAEFVVIAP
-174 DHYQVIS
+174 NHYQVIS
-181 NGLLVEESNLDNNL
+181 NGLLVEETNLNKEL
-195 KKTHWRQSV
+195 KKTHWKQSV

-210 YAIGVAEFAV
+210 YALGVAEFAV

-236 KQDRDKGFYDFKVPT
+236 KQDRDNGFYDFKIPT
-251 KHTLEFFSDYVGP
+251 KHTMEFFSDYIGP

-298 RSTRWRNVI
+298 RSVRWRNVV

-348 RDDFVQGL
+348 RDDFVNGL
-356 LNAKDRVFDFYEKD
+356 NDAKRLVYNHYKTD
-370 KNASIVHDNLK
+370 KESSIVHNNLK

-406 VGEEAFRKG
+406 IGEDNFRKG
-415 IRNYYNKYF
+415 IRNYYKKYY
-424 NSNTTTEEFKI
+424 NSTTTTNQFKT
-435 EIEKTSGLD
+435 EMEVVSGMN
-444 LDTFFNQWLYN
+444 LDTFFDQWLYK
-455 GGNIILDGAWKYDS
+455 GGNMVLDGNWKFDE
-469 KKKQIYF
+469 KKGRI
-476 EIDQVQNDGYYF
+476 EVNLNQVQNDGYLF
-488 EMPLEIG
+488 EMPVELGISYN
-495 LVFDDKNLYKIET
+495 DKNLEKIQT
-508 INLEKSNRRYYISS
+508 VKLEKEKGRFYIASDS
-522 EYKPIDIIIDPN
+522 KPISIKIDPN
-534 TKLLAKWNFDKIN
+534 TKLLAIWDFNEIK

>member
-1 MRQSIKTFILLLFII
+1 MRQFLF
-16 SNNNL
+16 L
-21 FSKDPYP
+21 FFSFFSFALIAKDPYP

-37 YSFELHLNDS
+37 YKFQLNLNDTTDV
-47 NNIIYGVANI
+47 IYGSAQI
-57 KLNIKPSEKN
+57 TLNIKESESR
-67 VRLDLIS
+67 VRLDLVS
-74 QSNSGNGMAVKKVL
+74 QNQLGKGMKVHRVT
-88 FNGNEISYSHLNDEI
+88 FNGDEVAY
-103 NINTE
+103 THE
-108 NVKYSSSD
+108 DNVLLIETGGLGYSSSD
-116 VITIKYSGIPITGL
+116 NIGVEYSGDPITGL

-164 STSEFIIIAP
+164 STAEFIVEAP
-174 DHYQVIS
+174 NHYQVIS
-181 NGLLVEESNLDNNL
+181 NGLLVEETNLNRNI
-195 KKTHWRQSV
+195 KKTHWKQSV

-210 YAIGVAEFAV
+210 YALGVAEFAI
-220 DYVDYFE
+220 DYVDYFD

-236 KQDRDKGFYDFKVPT
+236 KQDRDKGFYDFKIPT
-251 KHTLEFFSDYVGP
+251 KHTLEFFSDYIGP

-298 RSTRWRNVI
+298 RSVRWRNVV

-348 RDDFVQGL
+348 RDDFVNGL
-356 LNAKDRVFDFYEKD
+356 NDAKNLVYNHYKTD
-370 KNASIVHDNLK
+370 KESSIVHDNLK

-406 VGEEAFRKG
+406 IGEDDFREG
-415 IRNYYNKYF
+415 IRKYYKRYY
-424 NSNTTTEEFKI
+424 NSNTTTEEFKK
-435 EIEKTSGLD
+435 EMEVVSGVDLD
-444 LDTFFNQWLYN
+444 LFFDQWLYN
-455 GGNIILDGAWKYDS
+455 GGNIILDGGWSYD
-469 KKKQIYF
+469 KKKKRV
-476 EIDQVQNDGYYF
+476 EVTLDQVQDDGYIF
-488 EMPLEIG
+488 KMPLELGIYYE
-495 LVFDDKNLYKIET
+495 DKNLFKLET
-508 INLEKSNRRYYISS
+508 VKLEKEKGRFYIAT
-522 EYKPIDIIIDPN
+522 ETKPKNIKIDPF
-534 TKLLAKWNFDKIN
+534 TKLLAIWDFNEIK

>member
-1 MRQSIKTFILLLFII
+1 MKHIYFF
-16 SNNNL
+16 L
-21 FSKDPYP
+21 FSLLPYTFLAKDPYP

-37 YSFELHLNDS
+37 YKFEIHLNDTS
-47 NNIIYGVANI
+47 DIIYGSADI
-57 KLNIKPSEKN
+57 ALNIKDSEDR

-74 QSNSGNGMAVKKVL
+74 QGKDGKGMEVKKVT
-88 FNGNEISYSHLNDEI
+88 FNGSEVSYSHDNDVLLIE
-103 NINTE
+103 TGVLE
-108 NVKYSSSD
+108 YSSRD
-116 VITIKYSGIPITGL
+116 IINVVYSGMPITGL

-164 STSEFIIIAP
+164 STAEFVVIAP
-174 DHYQVIS
+174 NHYQVIS
-181 NGLLVEESNLDNNL
+181 NGLLVEETNLNKEL
-195 KKTHWRQSV
+195 KKTHWKQSV

-210 YAIGVAEFAV
+210 YALGVAEFAV

-236 KQDRDKGFYDFKVPT
+236 KQDRDNGFYDFKIPT
-251 KHTLEFFSDYVGP
+251 KHTMEFFSDYIGP

-298 RSTRWRNVI
+298 RSVRWRNVV

-348 RDDFVQGL
+348 RDDFVNGL
-356 LNAKDRVFDFYEKD
+356 NDAKRLVYNHYKTD
-370 KNASIVHDNLK
+370 KESSIVHNNLK

-406 VGEEAFRKG
+406 IGEDNFRKG
-415 IRNYYNKYF
+415 IRNYYKKYY
-424 NSNTTTEEFKI
+424 NSTTTTNQFKT
-435 EIEKTSGLD
+435 EMEVVSGMN
-444 LDTFFNQWLYN
+444 LDTFFDQWLYK
-455 GGNIILDGAWKYDS
+455 GGNMVLDGNWKFDE
-469 KKKQIYF
+469 KKGRI
-476 EIDQVQNDGYYF
+476 EVNLNQVQNDGYLF
-488 EMPLEIG
+488 EMPLELGISYN
-495 LVFDDKNLYKIET
+495 DKNLEKIQT
-508 INLEKSNRRYYISS
+508 VKLEKEKGRFYIASDS
-522 EYKPIDIIIDPN
+522 KPISIKIDPN
-534 TKLLAKWNFDKIN
+534 TKLLAIWDFNEIK

>member
-1 MRQSIKTFILLLFII
+1 MKHIYFF
-16 SNNNL
+16 L
-21 FSKDPYP
+21 FSLLPYTILAKDPYP

-37 YSFELHLNDS
+37 YKFEIHLNDTS
-47 NNIIYGVANI
+47 DIIYGSADI
-57 KLNIKPSEKN
+57 ALNIKDSEDR

-74 QSNSGNGMAVKKVL
+74 QGKDGKGMEVKKVT
-88 FNGNEISYSHLNDEI
+88 FNGSEVSYSHDNDVLLIE
-103 NINTE
+103 TGAFE
-108 NVKYSSSD
+108 YSSRD
-116 VITIKYSGIPITGL
+116 IINVVYSGMPITGL

-164 STSEFIIIAP
+164 STAEFVVIAP
-174 DHYQVIS
+174 NHYQVIS
-181 NGLLVEESNLDNNL
+181 NGLLVEETNLNKEL
-195 KKTHWRQSV
+195 KKTHWKQSV

-210 YAIGVAEFAV
+210 YALGVAEFAV

-236 KQDRDKGFYDFKVPT
+236 KQDRDNGFYDFKIPT
-251 KHTLEFFSDYVGP
+251 KHTMEFFSDYIGP

-298 RSTRWRNVI
+298 RSVRWRNVV

-348 RDDFVQGL
+348 RDDFVNGL
-356 LNAKDRVFDFYEKD
+356 NDAKRLVYNHYKTD
-370 KNASIVHDNLK
+370 KESSIVHNNLK

-406 VGEEAFRKG
+406 IGEDNFRKG
-415 IRNYYNKYF
+415 IRNYYKKYY
-424 NSNTTTEEFKI
+424 NSTTTTNQFKT
-435 EIEKTSGLD
+435 EMEVVSGMN
-444 LDTFFNQWLYN
+444 LDTFFDQWLYK
-455 GGNIILDGAWKYDS
+455 GGNMVLDGNWKFDE
-469 KKKQIYF
+469 KKGRI
-476 EIDQVQNDGYYF
+476 EVNLNQVQNDGYLF
-488 EMPLEIG
+488 EMPVELGI
-495 LVFDDKNLYKIET
+495 LYNDKNLEKIQT
-508 INLEKSNRRYYISS
+508 VKLEKEKGRFYIASDS
-522 EYKPIDIIIDPN
+522 KPISIKIDPN
-534 TKLLAKWNFDKIN
+534 TKLLAIWDFNEIK

>member
-1 MRQSIKTFILLLFII
+1 MKLRYYIVMIILLSF
-16 SNNNL
+16 NQVY
-21 FSKDPYP
+21 SKDPYP

-47 NNIIYGVANI
+47 TDIIYGTANI
-57 KLNIKPSEKN
+57 NLHIEPSENN

-74 QSNSGNGMAVKKVL
+74 ANSDGDGMVVHSVL
-88 FNGNEISYSHLNDEI
+88 FNGNKVPYTHKNNELNISTDGL
-103 NINTE
+103 
-108 NVKYSSSD
+108 KYSIYD
-116 VITIKYSGIPITGL
+116 VITIEYSGIPITGL
-130 IIGPNM
+130 IIGDNM

-164 STSEFIIIAP
+164 STSEFIVFAP
-174 DHYQVIS
+174 NHYQVIS
-181 NGLLVEESNLDNNL
+181 NGLLVEETNVNKDI
-195 KKTHWRQSV
+195 KKTHWKQSV

-210 YAIGVAEFAV
+210 YALGVAEFAI
-220 DYVDYFE
+220 DYVDYFN

-290 SDVSVTGD
+290 SDISVTGD
-298 RSTRWRNVI
+298 RSVRWRDVI

-348 RDDFVQGL
+348 RDDFVKGL
-356 LNAKDRVFDFYEKD
+356 KDAKRRVFNFYEKNKD
-370 KNASIVHDNLK
+370 ASVVHDNLK
-381 DMKDVLTYSLQYQK
+381 DMKDVLSYDLQYQK

-406 VGEEAFRKG
+406 VGEDNFRAG
-415 IRNYYNKYF
+415 IRNYYKKYF
-424 NSNTTTEEFKI
+424 NSNTNTEEFKI
-435 EIEKTSGLD
+435 EMEKVSGVD
-444 LDTFFNQWLYN
+444 LDKFFDQWLYK
-455 GGNIILDGAWKYDS
+455 GGIIKLDVEWKYDEKS
-469 KKKQIYF
+469 KNIEF
-476 EIDQVQNDGYYF
+476 DITQVQNDGYLF
-488 EMPLEIG
+488 EMPLDIEILG
-495 LVFDDKNLYKIET
+495 DNNSNTSTIRLDKKSGKYLVY
-508 INLEKSNRRYYISS
+508 S
-522 EYKPIDIIIDPN
+522 ENKPKEIKLDPY
-534 TKLLAKWNFDKIN
+534 TKLLANWTIN

>member
-1 MRQSIKTFILLLFII
+1 MYFYKKPLLLIFLFFFTL
-16 SNNNL
+16 NL

-37 YSFELHLNDS
+37 YSFELNLNDS
-47 NNIIYGVANI
+47 SDIIYGTANI
-57 KLNIKPSEKN
+57 KLSIKPNEDN
-67 VRLDLIS
+67 VRFDLIS
-74 QSNSGNGMAVKKVL
+74 KNKEGRGMSVENIL
-88 FNGNEISYSHLNDEI
+88 FNGKEIPYTHVDNVI
-103 NINTE
+103 NIDTRGIVYSISDMIT
-108 NVKYSSSD
+108 VKYE
-116 VITIKYSGIPITGL
+116 GIPVTGL

-164 STSEFIIIAP
+164 STTDFIVIAP
-174 DHYQVIS
+174 NHYQVIS
-181 NGLLVEESNLDNNL
+181 NGLLVEETNINKDL

-220 DYVDYFE
+220 DYVDYFD

-236 KQDRDKGFYDFKVPT
+236 KQDRDNGFYDFKVPT

-290 SDVSVTGD
+290 SDVSVTGE
-298 RSTRWRNVI
+298 RSVRWRNVI

-348 RDDFVQGL
+348 RDDFVMGL
-356 LNAKDRVFDFYEKD
+356 NNAKENVYNFYKD
-370 KNASIVHDNLK
+370 NKDAPIIHDNLK
-381 DMKDVLTYSLQYQK
+381 DMKDVLSYSLQYQK

-406 VGEEAFRKG
+406 IGEDAFRQG
-415 IRNYYNKYF
+415 IRNYYKKYF
-424 NSNTTTEEFKI
+424 NLNTTTDQFKF
-435 EIEKTSGLD
+435 EMEKVSNVNLD
-444 LDTFFNQWLYN
+444 KFFDQWLYK
-455 GGNIILDGAWKYDS
+455 GGMLIIDSDWKYNEKNS
-469 KKKQIYF
+469 
-476 EIDQVQNDGYYF
+476 EIEISMDQVQDDGYLFDMPIEIMLTF
-488 EMPLEIG
+488 EN
-495 LVFDDKNLYKIET
+495 KSSKIESIQLDKKT
-508 INLEKSNRRYYISS
+508 KKFIISS
-522 EYKPIDIIIDPN
+522 ENKPKEIKIDPSV
-534 TKLLAKWNFDKIN
+534 KLLARWSINELK

>member
-1 MRQSIKTFILLLFII
+1 MKHIYFF
-16 SNNNL
+16 L
-21 FSKDPYP
+21 FSLLPYTILAKDPYP

-37 YSFELHLNDS
+37 YKFEIHLNDTS
-47 NNIIYGVANI
+47 DIIYGNADI
-57 KLNIKPSEKN
+57 ALNIKDSEDR

-74 QSNSGNGMAVKKVL
+74 QGKDGKGMEVKKVT
-88 FNGNEISYSHLNDEI
+88 FNGSEVSYSHDNDVLLIE
-103 NINTE
+103 TGAFE
-108 NVKYSSSD
+108 YTSRD
-116 VITIKYSGIPITGL
+116 VINVVYSGMPITGL

-164 STSEFIIIAP
+164 STAEFVVIAP
-174 DHYQVIS
+174 NHYQVIS
-181 NGLLVEESNLDNNL
+181 NGLLVEETNLNKEL
-195 KKTHWRQSV
+195 KKTHWKQSV

-210 YAIGVAEFAV
+210 YALGVAEFAV

-236 KQDRDKGFYDFKVPT
+236 KQDRDNGFYDFKIPT
-251 KHTLEFFSDYVGP
+251 KHTMEFFSDYIGP

-290 SDVSVTGD
+290 SDVSVTGN
-298 RSTRWRNVI
+298 RSVRWRNVV

-348 RDDFVQGL
+348 RDDFVNGL
-356 LNAKDRVFDFYEKD
+356 NDAKRLVYNHYKTD
-370 KNASIVHDNLK
+370 KESSIVHNNLK

-406 VGEEAFRKG
+406 IGEDNFRKG
-415 IRNYYNKYF
+415 IRNYYKKYY
-424 NSNTTTEEFKI
+424 NSTTTTNQFKT
-435 EIEKTSGLD
+435 EMEVVSGMN
-444 LDTFFNQWLYN
+444 LDTFFDQWLYK
-455 GGNIILDGAWKYDS
+455 GGNMVLDGNWKFDE
-469 KKKQIYF
+469 KKGRI
-476 EIDQVQNDGYYF
+476 EVNLNQVQNDGYLF
-488 EMPLEIG
+488 EMPVELGISYN
-495 LVFDDKNLYKIET
+495 DKNLEKIQT
-508 INLEKSNRRYYISS
+508 VKLEKEKGRFYIASDS
-522 EYKPIDIIIDPN
+522 KPISIKIDPN
-534 TKLLAKWNFDKIN
+534 TKLLAIWDFNEIK

>member
-1 MRQSIKTFILLLFII
+1 MYFYKKPLLLIFLFFFTL
-16 SNNNL
+16 NL

-47 NNIIYGVANI
+47 TDIIYGTANI
-57 KLNIKPSEKN
+57 KLSIKPNEDN
-67 VRLDLIS
+67 VRFDLIS
-74 QSNSGNGMAVKKVL
+74 KNKERKGMSVEDIL
-88 FNGNEISYSHLNDEI
+88 FNGKEIPYSHVDNVI
-103 NINTE
+103 NIDTRGIVYSISDMIT
-108 NVKYSSSD
+108 VKYE
-116 VITIKYSGIPITGL
+116 GIPITGL

-164 STSEFIIIAP
+164 STTDFIIIAP
-174 DHYQVIS
+174 NHYQVIS
-181 NGLLVEESNLDNNL
+181 NGLLVEETNINKDL

-220 DYVDYFE
+220 DYVDYFD

-236 KQDRDKGFYDFKVPT
+236 KQDRDNGFYDFKVPT

-290 SDVSVTGD
+290 SDVSVTGE
-298 RSTRWRNVI
+298 RSVRWRNVI

-348 RDDFVQGL
+348 RDDFVMGL
-356 LNAKDRVFDFYEKD
+356 NNAKENVYNFYKD
-370 KNASIVHDNLK
+370 NKDAPIIHDNLK
-381 DMKDVLTYSLQYQK
+381 DMKDVLSYSLQYQK

-406 VGEEAFRKG
+406 IGEDAFRQG
-415 IRNYYNKYF
+415 IRNYYKKYF
-424 NSNTTTEEFKI
+424 NLNTTTDQFKF
-435 EIEKTSGLD
+435 EMEKVSNVD
-444 LDTFFNQWLYN
+444 LDKFFDQWLYK
-455 GGNIILDGAWKYDS
+455 GGMLIIDSDWKYNEKNS
-469 KKKQIYF
+469 
-476 EIDQVQNDGYYF
+476 EIEISMDQVQDDGYLFDMPIEIMLTF
-488 EMPLEIG
+488 EN
-495 LVFDDKNLYKIET
+495 KSSKIESIQLDKKT
-508 INLEKSNRRYYISS
+508 KKFIISS
-522 EYKPIDIIIDPN
+522 ENKPKEIKIDPSV
-534 TKLLAKWNFDKIN
+534 KLLARWSINELK

>member
-1 MRQSIKTFILLLFII
+1 MRQILFLFF
-16 SNNNL
+16 L
-21 FSKDPYP
+21 FSSFALIAKDPYP

-37 YSFELHLNDS
+37 YKFHLNLNDTTD
-47 NNIIYGVANI
+47 IIHGSALITLSI
-57 KLNIKPSEKN
+57 KESEPR
-67 VRLDLIS
+67 VRLDLVS
-74 QSNSGNGMAVKKVL
+74 QDKKGKGMKVHGVT
-88 FNGNEISYSHLNDEI
+88 FNGKEVAYTHKD
-103 NINTE
+103 NILLIETGGLG
-108 NVKYSSSD
+108 YSSSD
-116 VITIKYSGIPITGL
+116 NINVEYSGDPITGL

-164 STSEFIIIAP
+164 STSEFIVVAP
-174 DHYQVIS
+174 NHYQVIS
-181 NGLLVEESNLDNNL
+181 NGLLVEETNLNRNF
-195 KKTHWRQSV
+195 KKTHWKQSV

-210 YAIGVAEFAV
+210 YALGVAEFAI

-236 KQDRDKGFYDFKVPT
+236 KQDRDKGFYDFKIPT
-251 KHTLEFFSDYVGP
+251 KHTLEFFSDYIGP

-290 SDVSVTGD
+290 SDVAVTGD
-298 RSTRWRNVI
+298 RSERWRNVV

-348 RDDFVQGL
+348 RDDFVNGL
-356 LNAKDRVFDFYEKD
+356 NEAKNRVYSHYKTD
-370 KNASIVHDNLK
+370 KESSIVHDNLK

-406 VGEEAFRKG
+406 IGEDNFREG
-415 IRNYYNKYF
+415 IRTYYKKYY
-424 NSNTTTEEFKI
+424 NSNTTTEEFKK
-435 EIEKTSGLD
+435 EMEFVSGMD
-444 LDTFFNQWLYN
+444 LDFFFDQWLYN
-455 GGNIILDGAWKYDS
+455 GGNIILDGGWSYDER
-469 KKKQIYF
+469 KRRVEVNIN
-476 EIDQVQNDGYYF
+476 QVQDDGYIF
-488 EMPLEIG
+488 KMPLELGIYYE
-495 LVFDDKNLYKIET
+495 DENLFKLETVKIEK
-508 INLEKSNRRYYISS
+508 EKGRFYIATDT
-522 EYKPIDIIIDPN
+522 KPKNIKIDPF
-534 TKLLAKWNFDKIN
+534 TKLLARWDFNEIK

>member
-1 MRQSIKTFILLLFII
+1 MRHIYFF
-16 SNNNL
+16 L
-21 FSKDPYP
+21 FSLFPYTILAKDPYP

-37 YSFELHLNDS
+37 YKFEIHLNDTS
-47 NNIIYGVANI
+47 DIIYGSADI
-57 KLNIKPSEKN
+57 ALNIKDSEDR

-74 QSNSGNGMAVKKVL
+74 QGKDGKGMEVKKVT
-88 FNGNEISYSHLNDEI
+88 FNGSEVSYSHDNDVLLIE
-103 NINTE
+103 TGVLE
-108 NVKYSSSD
+108 YSSRD
-116 VITIKYSGIPITGL
+116 IINVVYSGMPITGL

-164 STSEFIIIAP
+164 STAEFVVIAP
-174 DHYQVIS
+174 NHYQVIS
-181 NGLLVEESNLDNNL
+181 NGLLVEETNLNKEL
-195 KKTHWRQSV
+195 KKTHWKQSV

-210 YAIGVAEFAV
+210 YALGVAEFAV

-236 KQDRDKGFYDFKVPT
+236 KQDRDNGFYDFKIPT
-251 KHTLEFFSDYVGP
+251 KHTMEFFSDYIGP

-298 RSTRWRNVI
+298 RSVRWRNVV

-348 RDDFVQGL
+348 RDDFVNGL
-356 LNAKDRVFDFYEKD
+356 NDAKRLVYNHYKTD
-370 KNASIVHDNLK
+370 KESSIVHNNLK

-406 VGEEAFRKG
+406 IGEDNFRKG
-415 IRNYYNKYF
+415 IRNYYKKYY
-424 NSNTTTEEFKI
+424 NSTTTTNQFKT
-435 EIEKTSGLD
+435 EMEVVSGMN
-444 LDTFFNQWLYN
+444 LDTFFDQWLYK
-455 GGNIILDGAWKYDS
+455 GGNMVLDGNWKFDE
-469 KKKQIYF
+469 KKGRI
-476 EIDQVQNDGYYF
+476 EVNLNQVQNDGYLF
-488 EMPLEIG
+488 EMPVELGISYN
-495 LVFDDKNLYKIET
+495 DKNLEKIQT
-508 INLEKSNRRYYISS
+508 VKLEKEKGRFYIASDS
-522 EYKPIDIIIDPN
+522 KPISIKIDPN
-534 TKLLAKWNFDKIN
+534 TKLLAIWDFNEIK

>member
-1 MRQSIKTFILLLFII
+1 MKHIYFF
-16 SNNNL
+16 L
-21 FSKDPYP
+21 FSLLPYTILAKDPYP

-37 YSFELHLNDS
+37 YKFEIHLNDTS
-47 NNIIYGVANI
+47 DIIYGSADI
-57 KLNIKPSEKN
+57 TLNIKDSEDR

-74 QSNSGNGMAVKKVL
+74 QGKDGKGMEVKKVT
-88 FNGNEISYSHLNDEI
+88 FNGSEVSYSHDNDVLLIETGAFEYTSRDII
-103 NINTE
+103 N
-108 NVKYSSSD
+108 V
-116 VITIKYSGIPITGL
+116 VYSGMPITGL

-164 STSEFIIIAP
+164 STAEFVVIAP
-174 DHYQVIS
+174 NHYQVIS
-181 NGLLVEESNLDNNL
+181 NGLLVEETNLNKEL
-195 KKTHWRQSV
+195 KKTHWKQSV

-210 YAIGVAEFAV
+210 YALGVAEFAV

-236 KQDRDKGFYDFKVPT
+236 KQDRDNGFYDFKIPT
-251 KHTLEFFSDYVGP
+251 KHTMEFFSDYIGP

-298 RSTRWRNVI
+298 RSVRWRNVV

-348 RDDFVQGL
+348 RDDFVNGL
-356 LNAKDRVFDFYEKD
+356 NDAKRLVYNHYKTD
-370 KNASIVHDNLK
+370 KESSIVHNNLK

-406 VGEEAFRKG
+406 IGEDNFRKG
-415 IRNYYNKYF
+415 IRNYYKKYY
-424 NSNTTTEEFKI
+424 NSTTTTNQFKT
-435 EIEKTSGLD
+435 EMEVVSGMN
-444 LDTFFNQWLYN
+444 LDTFFDQWLYK
-455 GGNIILDGAWKYDS
+455 GGNMVLDGNWKFDE
-469 KKKQIYF
+469 KKGRI
-476 EIDQVQNDGYYF
+476 EVNLNQVQNDGYLF
-488 EMPLEIG
+488 EMPVELGISYN
-495 LVFDDKNLYKIET
+495 DKNLEKIQT
-508 INLEKSNRRYYISS
+508 VKLEKEKGRFYIASDS
-522 EYKPIDIIIDPN
+522 KPISIKIDPN
-534 TKLLAKWNFDKIN
+534 TKLLAIWDFNEIK

>member
-1 MRQSIKTFILLLFII
+1 MRQLIKTFILLLFII

-74 QSNSGNGMAVKKVL
+74 QNNSGNGMAVKKVL

-424 NSNTTTEEFKI
+424 NSNTTTEEFKA
-435 EIEKTSGLD
+435 EIENASGLD

-455 GGNIILDGAWKYDS
+455 GGNIVLDGAWKYDS
-469 KKKQIYF
+469 KRKQIYV

-495 LVFDDKNLYKIET
+495 LVFDDNNLYKIET

-522 EYKPIDIIIDPN
+522 EYKPINIIIDPN

>member
-1 MRQSIKTFILLLFII
+1 MRQLIKTFILLLFII

-47 NNIIYGVANI
+47 NNIIYGEANI
-57 KLNIKPSEKN
+57 SLNIKPSEKN

-74 QSNSGNGMAVKKVL
+74 QNNSGNGMAVEKIL
-88 FNGNEISYSHLNDEI
+88 FNGNEISYSHVNDEI

-108 NVKYSSSD
+108 NVKYSSGD

-164 STSEFIIIAP
+164 STAEFIIIAP

-444 LDTFFNQWLYN
+444 LDTFFDQWLYN

-534 TKLLAKWNFDKIN
+534 TKLLARWNFDKIN

>member
-1 MRQSIKTFILLLFII
+1 MKLRYYIVMIILLSF
-16 SNNNL
+16 NQVY
-21 FSKDPYP
+21 SKDPYP

-37 YSFELHLNDS
+37 YSFELHLNDTTD
-47 NNIIYGVANI
+47 IIYGTANI
-57 KLNIKPSEKN
+57 NLHIEPSENN

-74 QSNSGNGMAVKKVL
+74 ANNDGNGMVVHSVL
-88 FNGNEISYSHLNDEI
+88 FNGNKVPYTHKKNELNISTDGL
-103 NINTE
+103 
-108 NVKYSSSD
+108 KYSIYD
-116 VITIKYSGIPITGL
+116 VITIEYSGIPITGL
-130 IIGPNM
+130 IIGDNM

-164 STSEFIIIAP
+164 STSEFIVFAP
-174 DHYQVIS
+174 NHYQVIS
-181 NGLLVEESNLDNNL
+181 NGLLVEETNVNKEI
-195 KKTHWRQSV
+195 KKTHWKQSV

-210 YAIGVAEFAV
+210 YALGVAEFAI
-220 DYVDYFE
+220 DYVDYFN

-290 SDVSVTGD
+290 SDISVTGN
-298 RSTRWRNVI
+298 RSVRWRDVI

-348 RDDFVQGL
+348 RDDFVKGL
-356 LNAKDRVFDFYEKD
+356 KDAKKRVFNFYEKN
-370 KNASIVHDNLK
+370 KNASVVHDNLK
-381 DMKDVLTYSLQYQK
+381 DMKDVLSYDLQYQK

-406 VGEEAFRKG
+406 VGEDNFRDG
-415 IRNYYNKYF
+415 IRNYYKKYF
-424 NSNTTTEEFKI
+424 NSNTNTEEFKI
-435 EIEKTSGLD
+435 EMEKVSGID
-444 LDTFFNQWLYN
+444 LDKFFDQWLYK
-455 GGNIILDGAWKYDS
+455 GGIIKLDVEWDYNEKSKNIEFNIT
-469 KKKQIYF
+469 
-476 EIDQVQNDGYYF
+476 QVQNDGYIF
-488 EMPLEIG
+488 EMPLDIEILG
-495 LVFDDKNLYKIET
+495 DNNSNTSTIRLDKKSGKYLVY
-508 INLEKSNRRYYISS
+508 S
-522 EYKPIDIIIDPN
+522 ENKPKEIKLDPY
-534 TKLLAKWNFDKIN
+534 TKLLATWSIN

>member
-74 QSNSGNGMAVKKVL
+74 QSNSGNGMVVKKVL

-406 VGEEAFRKG
+406 VGEEAFRNG

-424 NSNTTTEEFKI
+424 NSNTTTEEFKA

-444 LDTFFNQWLYN
+444 LDTFFDQWLYN

-534 TKLLAKWNFDKIN
+534 TKLLARWNFDKIN

>member
-1 MRQSIKTFILLLFII
+1 MYFYKKPLILIFLFFF
-16 SNNNL
+16 SLNL

-37 YSFELHLNDS
+37 YSFELNLNDS
-47 NNIIYGVANI
+47 SDIIYGTANI
-57 KLNIKPSEKN
+57 KLSIKPNEDN

-74 QSNSGNGMAVKKVL
+74 KNKEGKGMSVENIL
-88 FNGNEISYSHLNDEI
+88 FNGKEIPYTHVDNVI
-103 NINTE
+103 NIDTRGIVYSISDMIT
-108 NVKYSSSD
+108 VKYE
-116 VITIKYSGIPITGL
+116 GIPVTGL

-164 STSEFIIIAP
+164 STTDFIVIAP
-174 DHYQVIS
+174 NHYQVIS
-181 NGLLVEESNLDNNL
+181 NGLLVEETNINKEL

-220 DYVDYFE
+220 DYVDYFD

-236 KQDRDKGFYDFKVPT
+236 KQDRDNGFYDFKVPT

-290 SDVSVTGD
+290 SDVSVTGE
-298 RSTRWRNVI
+298 RSVRWRNVI
-307 IHEVAHQWFGNC
+307 IHELAHQWFGNC

-348 RDDFVQGL
+348 RDDFVMGL
-356 LNAKDRVFDFYEKD
+356 NNAKENVYNFYKD
-370 KNASIVHDNLK
+370 NKDAPIIHDNLK
-381 DMKDVLTYSLQYQK
+381 DMKDVLSYSLQYQK

-406 VGEEAFRKG
+406 IGEDAFRQG
-415 IRNYYNKYF
+415 IRNYYKKYF
-424 NSNTTTEEFKI
+424 NLNTTTDQFKF
-435 EIEKTSGLD
+435 EMEKVSNVD
-444 LDTFFNQWLYN
+444 LDKFFDQWLYK
-455 GGNIILDGAWKYDS
+455 GGMLIIDSDWKYNEKNS
-469 KKKQIYF
+469 
-476 EIDQVQNDGYYF
+476 EIEISMDQVQDDGYLFDMPIEIMLTF
-488 EMPLEIG
+488 EN
-495 LVFDDKNLYKIET
+495 KSSKIESIQLDKKT
-508 INLEKSNRRYYISS
+508 KKFIISS
-522 EYKPIDIIIDPN
+522 ENKPKEIKIDPSV
-534 TKLLAKWNFDKIN
+534 KLLARWSINELK

>member
-1 MRQSIKTFILLLFII
+1 MKHIYFF
-16 SNNNL
+16 L
-21 FSKDPYP
+21 FSLLPYTILAKDPYP

-37 YSFELHLNDS
+37 YKFEIHLNDTS
-47 NNIIYGVANI
+47 DIIYGSADI
-57 KLNIKPSEKN
+57 ALNIKDSEDR

-74 QSNSGNGMAVKKVL
+74 QGKDGMGMEVKKVT
-88 FNGNEISYSHLNDEI
+88 FNGSEVSYSHDNDVLLIETGAFEYTSRDII
-103 NINTE
+103 N
-108 NVKYSSSD
+108 V
-116 VITIKYSGIPITGL
+116 VYSGMPITGL

-164 STSEFIIIAP
+164 STAEFVVIAP
-174 DHYQVIS
+174 NHYQVIS
-181 NGLLVEESNLDNNL
+181 NGLLVEETNLNKEL
-195 KKTHWRQSV
+195 KKTHWKQSV

-210 YAIGVAEFAV
+210 YALGVAEFAV

-236 KQDRDKGFYDFKVPT
+236 KQDRDNGFYDFKIPT
-251 KHTLEFFSDYVGP
+251 KHTMEFFSDYIGP

-298 RSTRWRNVI
+298 RSVRWRNVV

-348 RDDFVQGL
+348 RDDFVNGL
-356 LNAKDRVFDFYEKD
+356 NDAKRLVYNHYKTD
-370 KNASIVHDNLK
+370 KESSIVHNNLK

-406 VGEEAFRKG
+406 IGEDNFRKG
-415 IRNYYNKYF
+415 IRNYYKKYY
-424 NSNTTTEEFKI
+424 NSTTTTNQFKT
-435 EIEKTSGLD
+435 EMEVVSGMN
-444 LDTFFNQWLYN
+444 LDTFFDQWLYK
-455 GGNIILDGAWKYDS
+455 GGNMVLDGNWKFDE
-469 KKKQIYF
+469 KKGRI
-476 EIDQVQNDGYYF
+476 EVNLNQVQNDGYLF
-488 EMPLEIG
+488 EMPVELGISYN
-495 LVFDDKNLYKIET
+495 DKNLEKIQT
-508 INLEKSNRRYYISS
+508 VKLEKEKGRFYIASDS
-522 EYKPIDIIIDPN
+522 KPISIKIDPN
-534 TKLLAKWNFDKIN
+534 TKLLAIWDFSEIK

>member
-1 MRQSIKTFILLLFII
+1 MYFYKKPLLLIFLFFFTL
-16 SNNNL
+16 NL

-37 YSFELHLNDS
+37 YSFELNLNDS
-47 NNIIYGVANI
+47 SDIIYGTANI
-57 KLNIKPSEKN
+57 KLSIRPNEDN

-74 QSNSGNGMAVKKVL
+74 KNKEGRGMSVESIL
-88 FNGNEISYSHLNDEI
+88 FNGKEIPYTHVDNVI
-103 NINTE
+103 NIDTRGIVYSISDMIT
-108 NVKYSSSD
+108 VKYE
-116 VITIKYSGIPITGL
+116 GIPVTGL

-164 STSEFIIIAP
+164 STTDFIIIAP
-174 DHYQVIS
+174 NHYQVIS
-181 NGLLVEESNLDNNL
+181 NGLLVEETNINKDL

-220 DYVDYFE
+220 DYVDYFD

-236 KQDRDKGFYDFKVPT
+236 KQDRDNGFYDFKVPT

-290 SDVSVTGD
+290 SDVSVTGE
-298 RSTRWRNVI
+298 RSVRWRNVI

-348 RDDFVQGL
+348 RDDFVMGL
-356 LNAKDRVFDFYEKD
+356 NNAKENVYNFYKD
-370 KNASIVHDNLK
+370 NKDAPIIHDNLK
-381 DMKDVLTYSLQYQK
+381 DMKDVLSYSLQYQK

-406 VGEEAFRKG
+406 IGEDAFRQG
-415 IRNYYNKYF
+415 IRNYYKKYF
-424 NSNTTTEEFKI
+424 NLNTTTDQFKF
-435 EIEKTSGLD
+435 EMEKVSNVNLD
-444 LDTFFNQWLYN
+444 KFFDQWLYK
-455 GGNIILDGAWKYDS
+455 GGMLIIDSDWKYNEKNS
-469 KKKQIYF
+469 
-476 EIDQVQNDGYYF
+476 EIEISMDQVQDDGYLFDMPIEIMLTF
-488 EMPLEIG
+488 EN
-495 LVFDDKNLYKIET
+495 KSSKIESIQLDKKT
-508 INLEKSNRRYYISS
+508 KKFIISS
-522 EYKPIDIIIDPN
+522 ENKPKEIKIDPSV
-534 TKLLAKWNFDKIN
+534 KLLARWSINELK

>member
-1 MRQSIKTFILLLFII
+1 MKHIYFF
-16 SNNNL
+16 L
-21 FSKDPYP
+21 FSLLPYTILAKDPYP

-37 YSFELHLNDS
+37 YKFEIHLNDTS
-47 NNIIYGVANI
+47 DIIYGSADI
-57 KLNIKPSEKN
+57 ALNIKDSEDR

-74 QSNSGNGMAVKKVL
+74 QGKDGMGMEVKKVT
-88 FNGNEISYSHLNDEI
+88 FNGSEVSYSHDNDVLLIE
-103 NINTE
+103 TGVLE
-108 NVKYSSSD
+108 YSSRD
-116 VITIKYSGIPITGL
+116 IINVVYSGMPITGL

-164 STSEFIIIAP
+164 STAEFVVIAP
-174 DHYQVIS
+174 NHYQVIS
-181 NGLLVEESNLDNNL
+181 NGLLVEETNLNKEL
-195 KKTHWRQSV
+195 KKTHWKQSV

-210 YAIGVAEFAV
+210 YALGVAEFAV
-220 DYVDYFE
+220 DYVDHFE

-236 KQDRDKGFYDFKVPT
+236 KQDRDNGFYDFKIPT
-251 KHTLEFFSDYVGP
+251 KNTMEFFSDYIGP

-298 RSTRWRNVI
+298 RSVRWRNVV

-348 RDDFVQGL
+348 RDDFVNGL
-356 LNAKDRVFDFYEKD
+356 NDAKRLVYNHYKTD
-370 KNASIVHDNLK
+370 KESSIVHNNLK

-406 VGEEAFRKG
+406 VGEDNFRKG
-415 IRNYYNKYF
+415 IRNYYKKYY
-424 NSNTTTEEFKI
+424 NSTTTTNQFKT
-435 EIEKTSGLD
+435 EMEVVSGMN
-444 LDTFFNQWLYN
+444 LDTFFDQWLYK
-455 GGNIILDGAWKYDS
+455 GGNMVLDGNWKFDE
-469 KKKQIYF
+469 KKGRI
-476 EIDQVQNDGYYF
+476 EVNLNQVQNDGYLF
-488 EMPLEIG
+488 EMPVELGISYN
-495 LVFDDKNLYKIET
+495 DKNLEKIQT
-508 INLEKSNRRYYISS
+508 VKLEKEKGRFYIASDS
-522 EYKPIDIIIDPN
+522 KPISIKIDPN
-534 TKLLAKWNFDKIN
+534 TKLLAIWDFNEIK